1 MQSVPKRLWEQ
12 SRSPKQSQV
21 NRLASKKIE
30 VKEKSQYIWPKVK
43 PKKVDWNHMDG
54 AGGEEGLTSKR
65 DEFPVG
71 TKETQS
77 F

>member
-1 MQSVPKRLWEQ
+1 M
-12 SRSPKQSQV
+12 
-21 NRLASKKIE
+21 ASKKIE